1 MNRRPALSKFQTI
14 AAQELA
20 DLETLPLRGPTLMS
34 EWVAASL
41 LQKAI
46 RRNRLDAARQAGRNL
61 LNENRERLFRRLQ
74 AIAYE
79 DVGLAD
85 IHTVAVAVVSGCLA
99 SKKIRRDLGGDV
111 AVTDYLI
118 RKLVAARKSRAADD
132 LLMSMETWPE
142 LSADRA
148 RFATMG
154 DTRLREIVLGCPSL
168 DRRALALWFL
178 IGTRRCPSPHL
189 PSRSGNVDLAFS
201 TLADLGV
208 SPSLIEITR
217 EGFTKTSA
225 MLSPFVALL
234 SLENGVTGN
243 PVANDPT
250 PVETSVRGVPSWAFD
265 TYTRPG
271 RTALRRLLKADAGL
285 SEWADAHLPR
295 NGRVSVMGELLFRV
309 EGQCLA
315 NRVDGTLAHRL
326 RCRWN
331 NECLAVSVEALDLD
345 EQSTRALIDQ
355 QLRDRGWEA
364 DTQELTFAQGV
375 RPVRNRNLAI
385 AEWPT
390 ETGPADYA
398 LFAGE
403 QCVGVIEAKRY
414 RKNVSAAI
422 DQAERYATGIALE
435 ESETIWDE
443 AYRVPFIFATNGRP
457 YLKQLETESG
467 IWFRDVRQSK
477 NHRRAL
483 MGWFTPD
490 ELVSQLEVD
499 KEAAQEALKDR
510 AFDFGFQLR
519 PYQKDAIL
527 AVEDTLTTEK
537 RNMLVAMATG
547 TGKTKLAIAMLYR
560 LLSTKRFR
568 RICFVVDRSA
578 LGTQSKDE
586 FMSTAIEGPKTSGQL
601 FGLKGLED
609 VIPDAE
615 TRVHICTI
623 QGLVKRVLYNSEPSD
638 VPPIGQYDLIVVDE
652 CHRGYLLDREM
663 SDAELSF
670 RGQDDYISK
679 YRRVLEYFDA
689 VKIGLTATPALHTA
703 QIFGDP
709 IYTYTYREAVVDG
722 WLIDHE
728 PPIRFQTA
736 LSAAGITFQAGE
748 EMEMLDNRTG
758 EIEDVVAPDELSF
771 EVEGFNRKVITQP
784 FNRVVAEELAQHI
797 DPTLEGKTLIFAATD
812 AHADIVVNELKKAF
826 AAQYGEIED
835 AAIRK
840 ITGSVDKVGKL
851 IRSFRNDAFPQIAVT
866 VDLLTTGIDVPKI
879 TNLVFIRRV
888 NSRILYEQMLGRA
901 TRRCDEIGK
910 EVFRIFDAVDL
921 YASLQN
927 LTEMKPV
934 ASNPSLTFEQ
944 LFDEL
949 ATVDKDDQ
957 RELVRDQILAKLNRK
972 LRRLPS
978 KVAEAVQE
986 LTGESAEALRDRL
999 RSHSPEQAAEIAKK
1013 FRNVGKILDWSPDG
1027 GGPILI
1033 PISHHEDEI
1042 KAVTTGYGAHTKPE
1056 DFLDTFAS
1064 FVKNNQ
1070 NKIAALTVVVQRPR
1084 ELTREQLRSLRL
1096 ELDKMGFSET
1106 SIRRAWNDASNQDIA
1121 ASIIGYVRQA
1131 AIGDPLIPF
1140 EVRVQNATQQI
1151 LANGKWT
1158 DPQKTWLRRIADQ
1171 IAKEIV
1177 VDRDAIDQGTFAAQ
1191 GGSTRL
1197 NKVFGGRLE
1206 TILSDFNEELWK
1218 TSA

>member
-1 MNRRPALSKFQTI
+1 MKVRRSNFDFLGQSDEKLAALGR
-14 AAQELA
+14 LA
-20 DLETLPLRGPTLMS
+20 ETYFHDDPSTSIIKLR
-34 EWVAASL
+34 
-41 LQKAI
+41 QFC
-46 RRNRLDAARQAGRNL
+46 
-61 LNENRERLFRRLQ
+61 ERL
-74 AIAYE
+74 
-79 DVGLAD
+79 
-85 IHTVAVAVVSGCLA
+85 T
-99 SKKIRRDLGGDV
+99 KKH
-111 AVTDYLI
+111 A
-118 RKLVAARKSRAADD
+118 
-132 LLMSMETWPE
+132 
-142 LSADRA
+142 
-148 RFATMG
+148 
-154 DTRLREIVLGCPSL
+154 
-168 DRRALALWFL
+168 
-178 IGTRRCPSPHL
+178 
-189 PSRSGNVDLAFS
+189 
-201 TLADLGV
+201 
-208 SPSLIEITR
+208 
-217 EGFTKTSA
+217 
-225 MLSPFVALL
+225 
-234 SLENGVTGN
+234 
-243 PVANDPT
+243 
-250 PVETSVRGVPSWAFD
+250 
-265 TYTRPG
+265 
-271 RTALRRLLKADAGL
+271 ADAGL
-285 SEWADAHLPR
+285 DVDTSTTQNDLLRQLKFERAVPGKVLDVLHHVRKMGNSAVHGEEGGHREALTCMKMAVQLGYWYLQVSTGKRNIKVDAFLPPTPPDTASVDVLDEVERLRSERNDALSAAEKAQELLEAAQRAAESVAERHQRELDEKSAWEELAQEAEIERIKFQRELEAIKAEADARSTPATTAFMQAAQDA
-295 NGRVSVMGELLFRV
+295 S
-309 EGQCLA
+309 A
-315 NRVDGTLAHRL
+315 AI
-326 RCRWN
+326 
-331 NECLAVSVEALDLD
+331 DLD
-345 EQSTRALIDQ
+345 EQATRALIDQ
-355 QLRDRGWEA
+355 QLKDRGWEA
-364 DTQELTFAQGV
+364 DTHDLTYAKGV

-390 ETGPADYA
+390 ESGPADYA

-403 QCVGVIEAKRY
+403 TCVGVIEAKRY

-422 DQAERYATGIALE
+422 DQAERYAAGISLE
-435 ESETIWDE
+435 DAGATWDDM
-443 AYRVPFIFATNGRP
+443 YRVPFAFATNGRP

-467 IWFRDVRQSK
+467 IWFRDLRRSK

-490 ELVSQLEVD
+490 ELLSQLEVD
-499 KEAAQEALKDR
+499 KEAAQQALKER
-510 AFDFGFQLR
+510 PFDFGFQLR

-527 AVEDTLTTEK
+527 AVENALTTER

-560 LLSTKRFR
+560 LLATKRFR

-586 FMSTAIEGPKTSGQL
+586 FMSTAIEGPKTFGQL

-609 VIPDAE
+609 VVPDAE

-623 QGLVKRVLYNSEPSD
+623 QGLVKRVLYNSDSAD

-670 RGQDDYISK
+670 RGQEDYVSK

-709 IYTYTYREAVVDG
+709 IYTYTYREAVIDG

-736 LSAAGITFQAGE
+736 LSAAGITFEAGE
-748 EMEMLDNRTG
+748 DMEVLDNKTG
-758 EIEDVVAPDELSF
+758 EVENVVAPDELNF
-771 EVEGFNRKVITQP
+771 EIEAFNRKVITQP

-797 DPTLEGKTLIFAATD
+797 DPSLEGKTLIFAATD

-949 ATVDKDDQ
+949 ATVDREDQ
-957 RELVRDQILAKLNRK
+957 QEIVRDQILAKLNRK

-978 KVAEAVQE
+978 KVADAVKD

-999 RSHSPEQAAEIAKK
+999 KSQSPQQAAQTAKK
-1013 FRNVGKILDWSPDG
+1013 FRGIGQILDWSPDG
-1027 GGPILI
+1027 GGPVLI
-1033 PISHHEDEI
+1033 PISHHEDEL

-1056 DFLDTFAS
+1056 DFLDTFTS

-1070 NKIAALTVVVQRPR
+1070 NKIAALAVVVQRPR
-1084 ELTREQLRSLRL
+1084 DLTREQLRSLRL
-1096 ELDKMGFSET
+1096 ELDRMGFSET

-1140 EVRVQNATQQI
+1140 EMRVQTATQQI
-1151 LANGKWT
+1151 LASGKWT
-1158 DPQKTWLRRIADQ
+1158 DPQKAWLRRIADQ

-1191 GGSTRL
+1191 GGFNRL
-1197 NKVFGGRLE
+1197 NKVFNGRLE